1 MISSLRLFIGTHRG
15 VRLLVIAGILY
26 FCMNSQDL
34 LAQRAKNGTRVG
46 SASYGMMSG
55 QVEQVTG
62 TATVQEAQSALASKG
77 TLGYNA
83 NGTLSFFSGSL
94 GMLKSKAYS
103 EFRAPFVQSPG
114 TLKSVRSAS
123 ITAGA
128 QPVVQEALSLLQST
142 KVLAGM
148 SNPARELSLIA
159 ITQDELGYQH
169 LRFEQVYQGIRIY
182 GRDIILHANASGD
195 VYSIHGKYEATPRRV
210 ATTPLATPERAMRN
224 VLADLQDRQEQTQM
238 SSDIALQ
245 LGYEGDVIELLYL
258 PQNGRLRLV
267 YGVQTTPEPGKVWMY
282 FVDALTGEVLDR
294 TSLSRKDN
302 SQYGK
307 QALNYVQA
315 HRGAGSSADSNP
327 AELLARLTATIRKYS
342 GTTASTTDSTEF
354 RSLRAITLL
363 GDTVRVRSWV
373 RPSDG
378 RVFPLSDIIFRPTDT
393 ERLPSRPNGGHLV
406 LDANGGARDGN
417 VLTRFLADTTQTWS
431 RNTATALF
439 MTDSVLRYFA
449 TRHGVTSW
457 DGNGSG
463 MRTIINIDGLTPGNR
478 TQDAQAWWDPSLR
491 AQGYGPGALSEG
503 GAGWRDLHLVGH
515 EVGHAYNTPGRLDY
529 GDAQS
534 GALEEHYAQ
543 FWGWMVYRDTWYVFP
558 RLWGTSTDSNAA
570 THASGL
576 PDSMGVGMRNRPI
589 PHFRNFLTREQ
600 QQERGLQFPHTN
612 EPILSRAGWLVASRF
627 GRDVADRIWYRALTN
642 YLVQNTQFGDFRRVL
657 IQSAQDLYSTS
668 GTLTTTGT
676 LIVSGINAAFDSV
689 GIQATT
695 TLPTRTRLAGGSV
708 EDGSVVQQAGRAII
722 TFSTQS
728 GRIGWYDVLNR
739 RATYLTSTDAVV
751 RTTGGRSQVTSVN
764 NRIYFA
770 NRQGQVAVYDIRSN
784 RVVTFANVR
793 VRSTGDVLSVAV
805 SPDERFLLMTSQYDN
820 DPNLYLSTINTV
832 AGNTQAIPVSISAP
846 QVIALQRN
854 AAVGTGPRPKA
865 EGRTIGGIRYP
876 EAMAWSPDTRTPEFV
891 FDALSSVISGTDT
904 TSFWGLYFG
913 VINRGSSVGE
923 LYPPDP
929 NYTLGYP
936 TIGKTNA
943 NTIAMNEYYGD
954 TTDVYIAN
962 FDLSNDVGFLNLPN
976 FSLNGRRVLDAQ
988 GASFSADDRQIVLS
1002 STSRPRDLL
1011 FYTFARG
1018 TTPASLTS
1026 VTLDSSVFLP
1036 NWNTLDLTSSVQ
1048 NNTRAQG
1055 VVIRAT
1061 PNPATTDTRV
1071 IVDIERSGFGTLAL
1085 YDMQG
1090 REVLRLAEQRFTVG
1104 SHSFSLSA
1112 SMVPSGMYM
1121 VRLSFN
1127 DTMIS
1132 YPLVITR

>member
-1 MISSLRLFIGTHRG
+1 MRTIVPIHQPTFSSCIRGLLLACLVVCTTSSSTMFAQTRG
-15 VRLLVIAGILY
+15 VVQRHG
-26 FCMNSQDL
+26 NS
-34 LAQRAKNGTRVG
+34 
-46 SASYGMMSG
+46 SASIQSAPI
-55 QVEQVTG
+55 EQVTG
-62 TATVQEAQSALASKG
+62 SADIKQAQSLLAEKG
-77 TLGYNA
+77 SLTYNA
-83 NGTLSFFSGSL
+83 NGTLSFFTGSL
-94 GMLKSKAYS
+94 GTLKSKAYGT
-103 EFRAPFVQSPG
+103 FRTPFVKSPS
-114 TLKSVRSAS
+114 TLKSVRASVLSAS
-123 ITAGA
+123 A
-128 QPVVQEALSLLQST
+128 QPVVQEALALLRST
-142 KVLAGM
+142 KVLSGLQ
-148 SNPARELSLIA
+148 NPEQELSLIT
-159 ITQDELGYQH
+159 INQDELGYQH
-169 LRFEQVYQGIRIY
+169 IRFEQVYQGLRIY
-182 GRDIILHANASGD
+182 GRDVILHANTSGD
-195 VYSIHGKYEATPRRV
+195 VYAVHGKYEATPLRA
-210 ATTPLATPERAMRN
+210 ATKAFATPELAMRN
-224 VLADLQDRQEQTQM
+224 VLADLQDRGEQVQM
-238 SSDIALQ
+238 STDMALQ
-245 LGYEGDVIELLYL
+245 LGYEGDVIELMYL

-267 YGVQTTPEPGKVWMY
+267 YGVQTTPEIGKVWMY

-307 QALNYVQA
+307 QPQSYVQA
-315 HRGAGSSADSNP
+315 NRAGASVDTNP
-327 AELLARLTATIRKYS
+327 AELLATLTASIRKIS
-342 GTTASTTDSTEF
+342 GTVTATTDSTEF

-393 ERLPSRPNGGHLV
+393 DRLPSRPNGGHIV

-449 TRHGVTSW
+449 TRHNVTSW

-463 MRTIINIDGLTPGNR
+463 MRTIINIAGLVPGNR
-478 TQDAQAWWDPSLR
+478 TEDAQAWWDPSLR

-558 RLWGTSTDSNAA
+558 RLWGATADSNAA
-570 THASGL
+570 THASGI
-576 PDSMGVGMRNRPI
+576 PDSMGVGVRNRPI

-657 IQSAQDLYSTS
+657 IQSAQDLYSSS
-668 GTLTTTGT
+668 GTISTTGT
-676 LIVSGINAAFDSV
+676 LIIAGINAAFDSV

-695 TLPTRTRLAGGSV
+695 TVPTRTRLAGGSV
-708 EDGSVVQQAGRAII
+708 DDGSVIQQTGRSTI

-728 GRIGWYDVLNR
+728 GRIGIYDVANR
-739 RATYLTSTDAVV
+739 RATYLTSTDAIV
-751 RTTGGRSQVTSVN
+751 RTTGGRSQVTAVN

-770 NRQGQVAVYDIRSN
+770 NRQGQVALYDIRSN
-784 RVVTFANVR
+784 RVVTFPNVR

-805 SPDERFLLMTSQYDN
+805 SPDERLLLITSQYDN
-820 DPNLYLSTINTV
+820 DPNLYLATINTV
-832 AGNTQAIPVSISAP
+832 TANPQSVPTGINAPVTIP
-846 QVIALQRN
+846 LQRN
-854 AAVGTGPRPKA
+854 VTAGAGPRPKA

-876 EAMAWSPDTRTPEFV
+876 EAIAWSPDTRTPEFV
-891 FDALSSVISGTDT
+891 FDALSSIISGTDT

-913 VINRGSSVGE
+913 VVGRNSVGE

-943 NTIAMNEYYGD
+943 NTIAMNEFYGD

-962 FDLSNDVGFLNLPN
+962 FDLANDVGFLNLPN
-976 FSLNGRRVLDAQ
+976 FTLNNRRVLDAQ
-988 GASFSADDRQIVLS
+988 GASFSADDRQLVLAS
-1002 STSRPRDLL
+1002 PSRPRDLL

-1018 TTPASLTS
+1018 TTPAGLTA
-1026 VTLDSSVFLP
+1026 VTLDSTVFLP
-1036 NWNTLDLTSSVQ
+1036 NWTTLDLTSSVQ
-1048 NNTRAQG
+1048 NNTRAKG
-1055 VVIRAT
+1055 VVISTT
-1061 PNPATTDTRV
+1061 PHPVTAEARIMV
-1071 IVDIERSGFGTLAL
+1071 EVERSGFGTLAL

-1090 REVLRLAEQRFTVG
+1090 REVLRVAEQLFTAG
-1104 SHSFSLSA
+1104 THSFPLSA
-1112 SMVPSGMYM
+1112 ATMPSGMYM
-1121 VRLSFN
+1121 VRLSYN
-1127 DTMIS
+1127 GMMVS
-1132 YPLVITR
+1132 SPLVIAR